1 MLKRHQVLLNDWLAE
16 FVRYR
21 AKKYDLSFSEDI
33 RLALCLYFTTV
44 LSVQNP
50 EYKSTITLEKI
61 AEILKKFEGLPEFE
75 EQRHKAISNIYFEAR
90 KSIENYLLSE
100 KENKKSPPA
109 AA

>member
-1 MLKRHQVLLNDWLAE
+1 MLKKHQVLLNDWLAE

-21 AKKYDLSFSEDI
+21 SKKYDISFSEDI

-50 EYKSTITLEKI
+50 ESKSEITLEKV
-61 AEILKKFEGLPEFE
+61 AETLKKFEGSPESE
-75 EQRHKAISNIYFEAR
+75 EQRHKAISKIYFEAR
-90 KSIENYLLSE
+90 KSMENYISKE
-100 KENKKSPPA
+100 KEEEQSSPA